1 MDFGHI
7 LNKQFFYISS
17 GHIYSWNRVDRH
29 RSRWDIHNL
38 QNWISDTFSITRTLK
53 KICKDRHCSRRDIR
67 ILKNGFQTHL
77 HDQTIDKKREDR
89 HRSRRDIHILKN
101 GFQTPGHSYLE
112 KWIRN
117 ISMIIALIKSVRIT
131 NVAAGTF
138 TWLVGKFQGSLPHP
152 YEHLHFQ
159 KWILD
164 TFLTNNSFTFLQ
176 AIFIHEIGWIAI
188 VAAGTFTICKI
199 GFQTHSP

>member
-1 MDFGHI
+1 MVC
-7 LNKQFFYISS
+7 Y
-17 GHIYSWNRVDRH
+17 
-29 RSRWDIHNL
+29 
-38 QNWISDTFSITRTLK
+38 
-53 KICKDRHCSRRDIR
+53 
-67 ILKNGFQTHL
+67 
-77 HDQTIDKKREDR
+77 KKREDR
-89 HRSRRDIHILKN
+89 HRSRRDIYILKN

-176 AIFIHEIGWIAI
+176 AIFIREIGWIAI
-188 VAAGTFTICKI
+188 VATETFTICKSWRSFRSHGPTYVSAQSGGSRM
-199 GFQTHSP
+199 GFTKLISQAFLNILAIPYTVLLVLTIPRNNQPEWKLK

>member
-1 MDFGHI
+1 M
-7 LNKQFFYISS
+7 FF
-17 GHIYSWNRVDRH
+17 V
-29 RSRWDIHNL
+29 
-38 QNWISDTFSITRTLK
+38 TRTLSK
-53 KICKDRHCSRRDIR
+53 NARIAIVAARTFTFWKTWFQACSSWPEHC
-67 ILKNGFQTHL
+67 Q
-77 HDQTIDKKREDR
+77 KREDR

>member
-1 MDFGHI
+1 MVC
-7 LNKQFFYISS
+7 Y
-17 GHIYSWNRVDRH
+17 
-29 RSRWDIHNL
+29 
-38 QNWISDTFSITRTLK
+38 
-53 KICKDRHCSRRDIR
+53 
-67 ILKNGFQTHL
+67 
-77 HDQTIDKKREDR
+77 KKREDR
-89 HRSRRDIHILKN
+89 HRSRRDIYILKN

-164 TFLTNNSFTFLQ
+164 TFLTNIERRIAYCFRSIICRRERFKKIRIRNRTFQVYIYYLFYKREFHSFSKGDPTFY
-176 AIFIHEIGWIAI
+176 
-188 VAAGTFTICKI
+188 
-199 GFQTHSP
+199 GFCLKT